1 MKISNETKVGI
12 LAITALVL
20 LILGFNFLK
29 GKSLFKKNKNI
40 YVRVSDLKGLKKSNE
55 VFLNGVIV
63 GTVYDAQPLTDNI
76 ENIIVTVHLTRNIKI
91 PANSTASIDAALLGT
106 VSMTLHRGDSN
117 YFIKNAAPVKYVDIG
132 DTLQSNSKPD
142 ILGAL
147 TEKLDP
153 TLLKVNGALDSLKM
167 IIGNL
172 NSVLDPN
179 TKGNLQSVIANLL
192 GSSVSL
198 QKMLNTETGAL
209 ARTLNNTESITGNF
223 AKNNEQINKTMQNI
237 ETATAKLANL
247 KVEETISSLNK
258 SIEQLN
264 GIAAKANSKDGSLG
278 KLLNDPGLYNNLNN
292 TVIKVQTLMDDLRLH
307 PKRYT
312 GNIIFN
318 RKDKTGPLTSPA
330 VIDSVKVP

>member
-12 LAITALVL
+12 LAITSLVL

-29 GKSLFKKNKNI
+29 GKSLFKKNKHI
-40 YVRVSDLKGLKKSNE
+40 YVRVTDLRELKKSNE
-55 VFLNGVIV
+55 VFLNGFLV
-63 GTVYDAQPLTDNI
+63 GTVYEIKPLSDNI
-76 ENIIVTVHLTRNIKI
+76 DNIIVTVHLAENINI
-91 PANSTASIDAALLGT
+91 PANSTASIEATLIGNIR
-106 VSMTLHRGDSN
+106 MILHRGDTN
-117 YFIKNAAPVKYVDIG
+117 YFIRNAIPVKYLHIG
-132 DTLQSNSKPD
+132 DTMQSGNKPD
-142 ILGAL
+142 MLGAL

-198 QKMLNTETGAL
+198 QKILNTETGAL
-209 ARTLNNTESITGNF
+209 AKTLNNTQSITANF

-237 ETATAKLANL
+237 ETATSKLANL

-264 GIAAKANSKDGSLG
+264 GIVAKANSKDGSLG
-278 KLLNDPGLYNNLNN
+278 KLLNDPGLYNNLNS

-318 RKDKTGPLTSPA
+318 RKDKTGPLTSPT
-330 VIDSVKVP
+330 VIDSVKAP

>member
-12 LAITALVL
+12 LAVTSLVL

-40 YVRVSDLKGLKKSNE
+40 YVLVNDLKGLKKSNE
-55 VFLNGVIV
+55 VFLNGVLV

-76 ENIIVTVHLTRNIKI
+76 DNIIVTVHLTRNIKI
-91 PANSTASIDAALLGT
+91 PANSTATIDAALLGT

-117 YFIKNAAPVKYVDIG
+117 YFIRNAAAVKYLNVG
-132 DTLQSNSKPD
+132 DTLKSDNKPD
-142 ILGAL
+142 MLGAL

-209 ARTLNNTESITGNF
+209 AKTLNNTQSITANF

-237 ETATAKLANL
+237 ETATSKLANL
-247 KVEETISSLNK
+247 KVEETITSLNK

-264 GIAAKANSKDGSLG
+264 GLAAKANSKDGSLG
-278 KLLNDPGLYNNLNN
+278 KLLNDPELYNNLNS

-318 RKDKTGPLTSPA
+318 RKDKTGPLTSPT
-330 VIDSVKVP
+330 VIDSVKAP

>member
-12 LAITALVL
+12 LAVTSLVL

-40 YVRVSDLKGLKKSNE
+40 YVRVNDLKGLKKSNE
-55 VFLNGVIV
+55 VLLNGLLV
-63 GTVYDAQPLTDNI
+63 GNVYDAQPLTDNI
-76 ENIIVTVHLTRNIKI
+76 DNIIVTVHMTRDVKI
-91 PANSTASIDAALLGT
+91 PANSTVTIDKELIGTISLSI
-106 VSMTLHRGDSN
+106 HPGDSN
-117 YFIKNAAPVKYVDIG
+117 YYIRNAVPVKYLSIG
-132 DTLQSNSKPD
+132 DTLKSDNKPD

-192 GSSVSL
+192 GSSISL
-198 QKMLNTETGAL
+198 QRMLNTETGAL
-209 ARTLNNTESITGNF
+209 AKTLNNTESITGNF

-237 ETATAKLANL
+237 EAATSKLANL
-247 KVEETISSLNK
+247 KVEETITSLNK

-278 KLLNDPGLYNNLNN
+278 KLLNDPGLYNNLNT

-318 RKDKTGPLTSPA
+318 RKDKTGPLTSPI
-330 VIDSVKVP
+330 VIDSVKAP

>member
-12 LAITALVL
+12 LAITSLVL

-40 YVRVSDLKGLKKSNE
+40 YVLVSNLKGLKKSNE
-55 VFLNGVIV
+55 VQINGFLV
-63 GTVYDAQPLTDNI
+63 GTVYDARPLSDNI
-76 ENIIVTVHLTRNIKI
+76 DNILVTVHLTENIQI
-91 PANSTASIDAALLGT
+91 PANSKATIDATLIGT
-106 VSMTLHRGDSN
+106 LSLNIHPGDSN
-117 YFIKNAAPVKYVDIG
+117 YYVRNGTAVKYINIG
-132 DTLQSNSKPD
+132 DTLKSDNKPD

-198 QKMLNTETGAL
+198 QKMLNSETGAL
-209 ARTLNNTESITGNF
+209 AKTLNNTQSITANF
-223 AKNNEQINKTMQNI
+223 AKNNDQINKTMQNI
-237 ETATAKLANL
+237 ETATSKLANL
-247 KVEETISSLNK
+247 KVEETITSLNK

-278 KLLNDPGLYNNLNN
+278 KLLNDPGLYNNLNA

-318 RKDKTGPLTSPA
+318 RKDKTGPLTSPT
-330 VIDSVKVP
+330 VIDSVKAP